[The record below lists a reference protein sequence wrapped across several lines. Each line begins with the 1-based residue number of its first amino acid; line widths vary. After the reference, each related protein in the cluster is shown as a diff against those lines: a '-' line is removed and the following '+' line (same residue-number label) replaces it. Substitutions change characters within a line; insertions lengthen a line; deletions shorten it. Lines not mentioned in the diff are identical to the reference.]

1 MILHSIRD
9 FTWKRYLDRSSEFSF
24 YSSVTL
30 LLPYNVLS
38 KDHFLFFDH
47 LAFRISPIY
56 LHITTI
62 RVFISKPYLRRPFD
76 FPISS
81 LFLLFTPSKDHF
93 LQPLTTRS
101 LSLFAFM
108 AVPCAVENYSLIG
121 LANQIAFYKI
131 RHDRYMYTNKY
142 LSVSV
147 TNAIVPSNDTHS
159 RSLGKVV
166 EQLLDNLYD
175 SLVHLFAA

>member
-1 MILHSIRD
+1 MILRGNGTSIARP
-9 FTWKRYLDRSSEFSF
+9 S
-24 YSSVTL
+24 
-30 LLPYNVLS
+30 
-38 KDHFLFFDH
+38 FLFILQLLYYSRITFCRKIISFFSIILH
-47 LAFRISPIY
+47 FAFLRYICISQ
-56 LHITTI
+56 
-62 RVFISKPYLRRPFD
+62 RFVFLYRNHTFVVRSTF
-76 FPISS
+76 
-81 LFLLFTPSKDHF
+81 LFLLYFYFLFLRNVPSKDHF

>member
-1 MILHSIRD
+1 
-9 FTWKRYLDRSSEFSF
+9 
-24 YSSVTL
+24 
-30 LLPYNVLS
+30 
-38 KDHFLFFDH
+38 
-47 LAFRISPIY
+47 
-56 LHITTI
+56 
-62 RVFISKPYLRRPFD
+62 
-76 FPISS
+76 
-81 LFLLFTPSKDHF
+81 
-93 LQPLTTRS
+93 
-101 LSLFAFM
+101 M

-166 EQLLDNLYD
+166 EQLLDNLYN